1 MNRSKQSEQD
11 QQNHSIKAT
20 AKTRATN
27 RAISELIGAGDVS
40 ADELDPAF
48 DKVQHSKT
56 NHVIEAEVAE
66 IIESPYDKNVGFERG
81 PCLQELGEDHL
92 QDNQGRGKAL
102 P

>member
-1 MNRSKQSEQD
+1 MS
-11 QQNHSIKAT
+11 NHSIKAT

-56 NHVIEAEVAE
+56 NHVIEAEVVRMMKMW
-66 IIESPYDKNVGFERG
+66 DLR
-81 PCLQELGEDHL
+81 
-92 QDNQGRGKAL
+92 L
-102 P
+102 PTRLSLWTRTLYAGTG